1 MGDFNRHKSAR
12 IVNAATV
19 FSVTQSRWEAI
30 LSAMETIR
38 TVGEMQAASSRV
50 KRLGRR
56 VALVPTMGALHE
68 GHAALMR
75 TAREQG
81 AAVVASIYVNPTQF
95 GPQEDFKRYPR
106 DLEADQRLCERE
118 QVDTVFAPSDGEMY
132 PAGNTATW
140 VEETELAHRLEGE
153 RRPGHFRGVCTVVAK
168 LFNIVQPDI
177 ALFGQK
183 DYQQLKV
190 VQRMVRDLRF
200 PIEIVPVPIVRES
213 DGLAMSSRNAQLST
227 AERAQAAVLS
237 KALRVAH
244 DLFTEGEQS
253 AHRLEA
259 AMQHTLSLAPLARLD
274 YAQIVDGETLEPIA
288 KVQHGNVALIAAH
301 VGKVRLIDN
310 VVL

>member
-1 MGDFNRHKSAR
+1 MGDLNRHKSTR
-12 IVNAATV
+12 VVNAATV
-19 FSVTQSRWEAI
+19 FSVTQSLGKAI
-30 LSAMETIR
+30 LSSMQTIR
-38 TVGEMQAASSRV
+38 TVKEMQAASAMV
-50 KRLGRR
+50 KRSGSR

-75 TAREQG
+75 QAREQG
-81 AAVVASIYVNPTQF
+81 AAVVVSIYVNPTQF
-95 GPQEDFKRYPR
+95 GPQEDFKQYPR

-118 QVDTVFAPSDGEMY
+118 QVDTIFAPSDGEMY
-132 PAGNTATW
+132 PTGNTAMW
-140 VEETELAHRLEGE
+140 VEETELSHRLEGE

-168 LFNIVQPDI
+168 LFNVVQPDI

-200 PIEIVPVPIVRES
+200 PIEIVPVPTVREP

-227 AERAQAAVLS
+227 AERTQAAVLS

-244 DLFTEGEQS
+244 DLFKEGEQR
-253 AHRLEA
+253 AHHLEA
-259 AMQHTLSLAPLARLD
+259 AMQRTISLAPSVRLD
-274 YAQIVDGETLEPIA
+274 YAQIVDGETLEPA
-288 KVQHGNVALIAAH
+288 MKVQHGHVALIAAH

-310 VVL
+310 AIL